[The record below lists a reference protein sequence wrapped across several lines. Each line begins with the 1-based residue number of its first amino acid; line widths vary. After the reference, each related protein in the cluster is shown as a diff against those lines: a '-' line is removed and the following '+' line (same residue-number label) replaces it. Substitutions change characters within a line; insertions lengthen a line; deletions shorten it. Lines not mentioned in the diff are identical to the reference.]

1 MRSETLNAKI
11 ALVFPGQGCQFVGMG
26 KALYTSYEPARE
38 LYDRADEILG
48 FPLSRL
54 CFEGSVERLNDTAN
68 TQPAIYTTSMAL
80 WEVLAPRLGH
90 VRDRI
95 AYTAGHS
102 LGEFTALTAA
112 GALRFEDGLRLVRER
127 GQAMH
132 DAGEEASGG
141 MAAIIGLE
149 DEEVASIVADANED
163 GQGVWIANYNS
174 PGQVVIAGK
183 KEALERAVSL
193 ARERDAKRAI
203 PLKVSV
209 ACHTPLMEAAADRLG
224 AALEE
229 TTFRRPTIPVVSNAR
244 AVPLSDPQEIK
255 EALLRQ
261 LSHPVRWVESVQ
273 TMVDEGVEAVLE
285 VGPRAVVS
293 GLIRRIHRPLE
304 LYKVTDADSLEAL
317 DMETKQL

>member
-1 MRSETLNAKI
+1 MDTKI

-26 KALYTSYEPARE
+26 KDLYSSYEEARA
-38 LYDRADEILG
+38 LFDRADEILG
-48 FPLSRL
+48 FSLSRL
-54 CFEGSVERLNDTAN
+54 CFEGPAERLNDTAN

-80 WEVLAPRLGH
+80 WAALSPRLGE
-90 VRDRI
+90 VEKQI

-102 LGEFTALTAA
+102 LGEFAALTAA
-112 GALRFEDGLRLVRER
+112 GALDFGDGLRLVRRR
-127 GQAMH
+127 GEAMH
-132 DAGEEASGG
+132 DAGEAASGS

-149 DEEVASIVADANED
+149 DEEVASIVAEAN
-163 GQGVWIANYNS
+163 GGCQGVWIANYNS
-174 PGQVVIAGK
+174 PGQVVIAGEK
-183 KEALERAVSL
+183 GALERAISL
-193 ARERDAKRAI
+193 AREREAKRAI

-229 TTFRRPTIPVVSNAR
+229 TTFQHPTMPVVSNAE
-244 AVPLSDPQEIK
+244 AVPLTESQEIK
-255 EALLRQ
+255 KALLKQ

-273 TMVDEGVEAVLE
+273 IMVDGGVGAALE

-304 LYKVTDADSLEAL
+304 LYRVTDADGIETL
-317 DMETKQL
+317 DMEAE

>member
-1 MRSETLNAKI
+1 MDTRI

-26 KALYTSYEPARE
+26 EDLYAAHGGARA

-54 CFEGSVERLNDTAN
+54 CFEGPAERLNDTAN
-68 TQPAIYTTSMAL
+68 TQPAIYITSMAL
-80 WEVLAPRLGH
+80 WRALSPRLGE
-90 VRDRI
+90 VGQRI
-95 AYTAGHS
+95 VFAAGHS
-102 LGEFTALTAA
+102 LGEFAALTAA
-112 GALRFEDGLRLVRER
+112 GALNFEDGLRLVRRR
-127 GQAMH
+127 GEAMH

-149 DEEVASIVADANED
+149 DEKVAQIVAQANGD

-174 PGQVVIAGK
+174 PGQVVIAGEK
-183 KEALERAVSL
+183 GALERAVSL
-193 ARERDAKRAI
+193 AREREAKRAI

-224 AALEE
+224 AALER
-229 TTFRRPTIPVVSNAR
+229 TTFRRPTIPVVSNAE
-244 AVPLSDPQEIK
+244 AVPLTEPQEIK
-255 EALLRQ
+255 GALLKQ

-273 TMVDEGVEAVLE
+273 TMVDEGVEVTLE

-293 GLIRRIHRPLE
+293 GLIRRIHRRLRR
-304 LYKVTDADSLEAL
+304 YQVTDTDSLEVL
-317 DMETKQL
+317 DMEAEQV